1 MLIAILA
8 MSTIPLFEPATWE
21 PGALAARLSAELARP
36 EDAFAVAKWSYA
48 AYKDPEA
55 YRATIAAL
63 PRIPVE
69 KYDPAGFLAS
79 IGVEAPVACSR
90 TDESLLS
97 AWRLTDYQPD
107 PRYLPVPGAV
117 AGPTQWV
124 LLGGAKGSPWAIQG
138 VVHGLTA
145 MIITGME
152 APDKKDPFPFG
163 QDSDIAT
170 PSATTESISERYSGV
185 LARRPSALG
194 WGQGV
199 HTGSITPEETG
210 EAWGTFDI
218 ARALGFDDAQAR
230 RIAVEN
236 YAVDL
241 NQTHYTGRITTAG
254 SGGAKGDLH
263 WHFNRADAGQEDT
276 RIAAAK
282 VHLDRAVR
290 FAKDRFY
297 DAAEREVG
305 IGLHGLQDMFTHGQI
320 SPLTHALLAEF
331 PDKLAYHPVAMF
343 ETALVT
349 EGYLDAYLDKLGI
362 PGSGSV
368 SASAS
373 ATASATASGT
383 ASGTDTARP
392 PGLRGVPFMAVL
404 QSSGIRVQFEPGSAS
419 RYDRIKRLATVGNQD
434 ALRHELVHAL
444 DHALEDDPEI
454 GNLWVAYRT
463 RLHREGRRAG
473 AIAFEGP
480 DAREYLAQQLD

>member
-1 MLIAILA
+1 MLITILA
-8 MSTIPLFEPATWE
+8 MSAIPLFEPATWE
-21 PGALAARLSAELARP
+21 PGALAARLSAELAKP
-36 EDAFAVAKWSYA
+36 EDSYAAGKWSYA

-55 YRATIAAL
+55 YRATMAAL
-63 PRIPVE
+63 PLVPVAR
-69 KYDPAGFLAS
+69 YDPAGFLAS
-79 IGVEAPVACSR
+79 LGVESPVACSR

-117 AGPTQWV
+117 AGPTQWI
-124 LLGGAKGSPWAIQG
+124 LLGGAKGSPWTIQG

-145 MIITGME
+145 MILTGME
-152 APDKKDPFPFG
+152 APDRKDPFPFG

-170 PSATTESISERYSGV
+170 SSATAESVAERYGGV
-185 LARRPSALG
+185 LAKRPAALR

-210 EAWGTFDI
+210 EAWGSFDI
-218 ARALGFDDAQAR
+218 ARALGFDEAQAR

-241 NQTHYTGRITTAG
+241 NATHYTGRITTAG

-263 WHFNRADAGQEDT
+263 WHFNRADSGQEDT
-276 RIAAAK
+276 RITAAK

-343 ETALVT
+343 ETALAT
-349 EGYLDAYLDKLGI
+349 EGYLVAYLDRLGI
-362 PGSGSV
+362 SV
-368 SASAS
+368 TAGASAPLSASA
-373 ATASATASGT
+373 
-383 ASGTDTARP
+383 
-392 PGLRGVPFMAVL
+392 
-404 QSSGIRVQFEPGSAS
+404 
-419 RYDRIKRLATVGNQD
+419 
-434 ALRHELVHAL
+434 
-444 DHALEDDPEI
+444 
-454 GNLWVAYRT
+454 
-463 RLHREGRRAG
+463 
-473 AIAFEGP
+473 
-480 DAREYLAQQLD
+480 